1 MRNEIRQVLQ
11 DYQKHFGKDIFAH
24 PAEFSTKLPG
34 ASTEPIHILLNSAIG
49 GMDAYSRLEN
59 SSSRNMATDVYN
71 LTREL
76 RKRYFIEERAAKI
89 TIECIAELLG
99 YTPLVDLETAVQ
111 TVSPS
116 PIGSIVKFGDYD
128 WRVLELDAQN
138 NKMLLLS
145 ENILEQRAYHP
156 CYGRVTW
163 ENSMLRQYLNS
174 EFINDFSAVDRS
186 IILETKIS
194 NPDNLWYGTDGGNDT
209 LDKIFVLNIEEADRY
224 FGDSGDYLNKRR
236 KEYAEGKWTADD
248 DGWLLSNIH
257 DGSRVAKHNG
267 SASFWWL
274 RSPGYSDC
282 TVAYV
287 STPGNIL
294 LNGDRVCIGRGGVR
308 PALWVKWHNNNN
320 DKEA

>member
-1 MRNEIRQVLQ
+1 MRDEIRQVLQ
-11 DYQKHFGKDIFAH
+11 DYQKLFGKEIFAH
-24 PAEFSTKLPG
+24 PDEFSSKLSG
-34 ASTEPIHILLNSAIG
+34 LLTEPIHILINSAIG
-49 GMDAYSRLEN
+49 GIDAYSRLEN

-71 LTREL
+71 LTREM
-76 RKRYFIEERAAKI
+76 RKKYFVEENAAKM

-99 YTPLVDLETAVQ
+99 YTPPVEFEQTQPET
-111 TVSPS
+111 SPS
-116 PIGSIVKFGDYD
+116 PVGSIVKFGDYD
-128 WRVLELDAQN
+128 WCVLVLDVIN
-138 NKMLLLS
+138 SKMLLLS

-156 CYGRVTW
+156 CYGRATW

-174 EFINDFSAVDRS
+174 EFINNFSRADRDK
-186 IILETKIS
+186 IAETKIS

-209 LDKIFVLNIEEADRY
+209 LDKIFVLNLEEADRY

-236 KEYAEGKWTADD
+236 KEYADGKWIADD
-248 DGWLLSNIH
+248 DGWILSNIH
-257 DGSRVAKHNG
+257 DDSRIARHNG

-287 STPGNIL
+287 STTGNIP

-308 PALWVKWHNNNN
+308 PALWVQWH
-320 DKEA
+320 KENKGN